1 MARED
6 QYDIRVSV
14 DGTNLGTWDVFT
26 GGDLDTTELV
36 YKPGAMAPQ
45 ISLGGIVTVNQA
57 IVNRLY
63 QLSRDHLQ
71 VHWLLSRVGKGAMVI
86 SKQPLD
92 PDGNAYG
99 KPIVYKGVLKRCT
112 PPAVDS
118 NSTNPAV
125 IELEM
130 TPHGTVG

>member
-71 VHWLLSRVGKGAMVI
+71 V
-86 SKQPLD
+86 
-92 PDGNAYG
+92 
-99 KPIVYKGVLKRCT
+99 
-112 PPAVDS
+112 
-118 NSTNPAV
+118 
-125 IELEM
+125 
-130 TPHGTVG
+130 

>member
-1 MARED
+1 MARKD

-14 DGTNLGTWDVFT
+14 DGTNLGTFDVFT
-26 GGDLDTTELV
+26 GGDLDTTELT

-92 PDGNAYG
+92 VDGNAYG
-99 KPIVYKGVLKRCT
+99 KPLVYKGILKRCT
-112 PPAVDS
+112 PPDADS
-118 NSTNPAV
+118 NATDAAI

-130 TPHGTVG
+130 TPHGTVA